1 MQKFFIHFQGQQL
14 GPFSLEELKQKGITR
29 NTMVWFDGLS
39 EWKEAK
45 DVYELAD
52 LFRNQPPP
60 FEKNTT
66 HSNSTSESTTNKEI
80 QGNNGSSWFIWSL
93 VIICVII
100 VGLLIFIDQQKKQ
113 DKISRQLSEQQEQI
127 DVHNA
132 ERAAEQE
139 RLEKE
144 ARQSELARL
153 KHNYD
158 VAINNL
164 RLAKIKLDEVQEFQF
179 LRTLEEKEQQIS
191 AQLEVV
197 RKWENEVLERKS
209 MLENF

>member
-45 DVYELAD
+45 DVYELSD

-80 QGNNGSSWFIWSL
+80 QGNKGSSWFIWSL

-100 VGLLIFIDQQKKQ
+100 VGLLILIDQQKKQ

-153 KHNYD
+153 KYNYD

>member
-1 MQKFFIHFQGQQL
+1 MHNFYIHFEGQQL
-14 GPFSLEELKQKGITR
+14 GPFTLEELKQRGINR

-39 EWKEAK
+39 EWKEAGLIA
-45 DVYELAD
+45 ELKP
-52 LFRNQPPP
+52 LFLNQPPP
-60 FEKNTT
+60 FNKQ
-66 HSNSTSESTTNKEI
+66 STSS
-80 QGNNGSSWFIWSL
+80 NGSAEPIMNNQSQPQNGGSKL
-93 VIICVII
+93 VWLLAVLCII
-100 VGLLIFIDQQKKQ
+100 VIGILILIDQQKKQ
-113 DKISRQLSEQQEQI
+113 DKINRQLSQQQEQI
-127 DVHNA
+127 DEHNA

-144 ARQSELARL
+144 ARQRELSRL
-153 KHNYD
+153 RYNYD

-164 RLAKIKLDEVQEFQF
+164 RLARIKLDEVQEFQF

-197 RKWENEVLERKS
+197 RKWENEVAKRKS

>member
-29 NTMVWFDGLS
+29 NTMVWFDGLP

-45 DVYELAD
+45 DVYELSD

-80 QGNNGSSWFIWSL
+80 QGNMGSSWFIWSL

-139 RLEKE
+139 RQEKE

-153 KHNYD
+153 KYNYD

>member
-29 NTMVWFDGLS
+29 NTMVWFDGLP

-45 DVYELAD
+45 DVYELSD

-66 HSNSTSESTTNKEI
+66 HSNINSESATSKEI
-80 QGNNGSSWFIWSL
+80 QGNKGSSWFIWTL
-93 VIICVII
+93 VVICVIT

-153 KHNYD
+153 KYNYD